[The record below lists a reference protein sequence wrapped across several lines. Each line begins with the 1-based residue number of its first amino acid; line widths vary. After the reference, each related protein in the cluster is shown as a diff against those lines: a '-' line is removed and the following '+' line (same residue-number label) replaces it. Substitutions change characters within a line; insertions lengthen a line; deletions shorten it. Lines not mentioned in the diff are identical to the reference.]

1 MITISIDPIFLSIGH
16 FHLRWYGLII
26 AIAAI
31 IGVLIAGREV
41 KRKGFNSSQFY
52 DSVVWIL
59 IVGFI
64 GARLFHVID
73 YWKDV
78 YLVNPIKSF
87 YVWEGGL
94 AIWGG
99 VLGGLLAL
107 YIFSRIYHW
116 KFPKFLDAIVP
127 GMVLAQAIGRVAC
140 IITGDTVG
148 KPTSGPLGLAYTNPN
163 AMVPKLG
170 VFYTPTPIYEIAMNL
185 GIFILLWNMRKKNL
199 RDGELTLIY
208 LILYSIGRFIIGFTS
223 SYQIIAMGLTQSQ
236 IISIF
241 VLLVSLPLVIFAFRQ
256 SRSKVSN

>member
-31 IGVLIAGREV
+31 IGVLIAGHEV
-41 KRKGFNSSQFY
+41 KRKGFNPSQFY

-59 IVGFI
+59 IAGFI

-78 YLVNPIKSF
+78 YLANPIKSF

-99 VLGGLLAL
+99 VLGGLIAL
-107 YIFSRIYHW
+107 FIFSRTRHW
-116 KFPKFLDAIVP
+116 KFPKLLDAIVP
-127 GMVLAQAIGRVAC
+127 GVVLAQAIGRVAC

-163 AMVPKLG
+163 TMVPKLG

-185 GIFILLWNMRKKNL
+185 GIFMLLWYLRKKNL

-223 SYQIIAMGLTQSQ
+223 SYQIISMGLTQSQ
-236 IISIF
+236 IISVF
-241 VLLVSLPLVIFAFRQ
+241 VLLVSFSLIILAFRQ
-256 SRSKVSN
+256 NRLKGTN